1 MFSSTNLNNITYQN
15 NIITFQIKVMNSELQ
30 PLGAPLNAIEETPE
44 AAKRETW
51 DNDIEYILVWLG
63 FAVGY
68 GALWLL
74 PYLFIAN
81 GGILFLVPYFCAM
94 LFLIVPMIIL
104 ENSLGQYTGAS
115 LLNQFRMVSKKWK
128 GITFLQITTVAA

>member
-1 MFSSTNLNNITYQN
+1 
-15 NIITFQIKVMNSELQ
+15 MNSELQ
-30 PLGAPLNAIEETPE
+30 PLGATLNAIEETQE
-44 AAKRETW
+44 APKRESW
-51 DNDIEYILVWLG
+51 DNDIQYILVWLG

-81 GGILFLVPYFCAM
+81 GGILFLVPYSCVM
-94 LFLIVPMIIL
+94 LFLIVPMITL

-115 LLNQFRMVSKKWK
+115 LVNQFRMVSKKWK
-128 GITFLQITTVAA
+128 GIA